1 VRALLSERGFV
12 PLVFSANGAG
22 GDAME
27 ALIAGGSIAGVVDV
41 TTTELAD
48 RLVGGILPAGERRL
62 EAAGAAGVPQVVSLG
77 ALDSVNFGPWDTV
90 PERFHGRRLHRHNPQ
105 VTLLRTS
112 AQECAELGRT
122 LAAKLNAGHGP
133 RCVVVPLR
141 GLSALSAPGGPFQD
155 PAADRALFDVLRAEL
170 ARDVELVELDCHIND
185 PAFAAAV
192 ADRFA
197 AVYDLSH
204 KESVT
209 R

>member
-1 VRALLSERGFV
+1 
-12 PLVFSANGAG
+12 
-22 GDAME
+22 
-27 ALIAGGSIAGVVDV
+27 
-41 TTTELAD
+41 
-48 RLVGGILPAGERRL
+48 
-62 EAAGAAGVPQVVSLG
+62 
-77 ALDSVNFGPWDTV
+77 
-90 PERFHGRRLHRHNPQ
+90 